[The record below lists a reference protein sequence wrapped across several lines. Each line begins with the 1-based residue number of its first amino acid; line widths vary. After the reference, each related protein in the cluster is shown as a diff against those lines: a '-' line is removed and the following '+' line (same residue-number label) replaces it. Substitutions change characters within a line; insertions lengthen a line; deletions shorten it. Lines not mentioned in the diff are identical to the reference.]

1 MHAYADLYHT
11 LHTDQITP
19 PPLLIAGAHGWLYE
33 EIVATPARLGLS
45 NQIRLLGKVPADD
58 LPLLL
63 AGAGMFI
70 YPSLYEGFGLPVL
83 EALASGVPVIAANT
97 TSLPEVLGDAGLY
110 CDPLDSASMTRSMQ
124 MLWRNPDLAQ
134 QLRAAG
140 MARARQFSWQRAA
153 RETIA
158 VYEHLSRTP

>member
-1 MHAYADLYHT
+1 
-11 LHTDQITP
+11 
-19 PPLLIAGAHGWLYE
+19 
-33 EIVATPARLGLS
+33 
-45 NQIRLLGKVPADD
+45 
-58 LPLLL
+58 
-63 AGAGMFI
+63 MFI

-140 MARARQFSWQRAA
+140 WHVHANFRGNELLVKQSPCMSISAA
-153 RETIA
+153 HRKTLIP
-158 VYEHLSRTP
+158 HHH